1 MEEGVIFWFRSFF
14 YNNWINLVFS
24 QNLQFDPPH
33 TPKCIDFIR
42 AIEATSRNFKHGA
55 FVRQAAMSS

>member
-1 MEEGVIFWFRSFF
+1 M
-14 YNNWINLVFS
+14 VFS

-55 FVRQAAMSS
+55 FVRLAAMSS